1 MDDVRTPTQFLDCF
15 QYTAC
20 IENSA
25 CIVVFIFNA
34 VLINHLQAV
43 LKVIVVVDKVNL
55 HAGRLYGSYF
65 NDKRMVGIVNDK
77 VHAGE
82 TYHFVQLVSA
92 LVDVS
97 PFGHKRSDFSAFF
110 LDCLRQVSA
119 NKGHFG
125 F

>member
-1 MDDVRTPTQFLDCF
+1 MKPMKFAAVALAAALAWGSAL
-15 QYTAC
+15 AC
-20 IENSA
+20 TT
-25 CIVVFIFNA
+25 
-34 VLINHLQAV
+34 
-43 LKVIVVVDKVNL
+43 VVVDKVNL